1 MCPTLLNLCPVGGRF
16 FTSKK
21 KNNNGKKTGLS
32 SLFGGYD
39 RAKMKPA
46 ALLSDQSSQ
55 GTVALLQCAVAV
67 VVPSYKTTTDA
78 PESSEE
84 EGSAEIVYV
93 TF

>member
-1 MCPTLLNLCPVGGRF
+1 MPSRGPFFLPV
-16 FTSKK
+16 K